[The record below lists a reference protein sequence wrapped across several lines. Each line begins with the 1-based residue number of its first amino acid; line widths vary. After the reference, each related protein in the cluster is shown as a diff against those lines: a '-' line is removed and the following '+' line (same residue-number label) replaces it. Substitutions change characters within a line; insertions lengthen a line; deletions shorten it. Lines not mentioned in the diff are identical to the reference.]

1 MRSFIISLSLLCSL
15 PAFGEAST
23 REFLQQ
29 YEAASDDGQL
39 YLMSFVQGVVA
50 GYRWTNLTLKSAK
63 QKPMFCLSSHGASQL
78 EDPVKVLK
86 KAVRLEP
93 TLLDSPVG
101 MALLVNL
108 KQRFPC
114 REKPTK

>member
-1 MRSFIISLSLLCSL
+1 
-15 PAFGEAST
+15 
-23 REFLQQ
+23 
-29 YEAASDDGQL
+29 
-39 YLMSFVQGVVA
+39 
-50 GYRWTNLTLKSAK
+50 
-63 QKPMFCLSSHGASQL
+63 MFCLSSHGASQL